1 MSDSYGAAMT
11 PNSTPNRLDTDRIE
25 AAARALLDDKVTA
38 VRALAQAR
46 RRREDA
52 RAALTEA
59 EREDTAAYT
68 GALRA
73 GWTADELKRVGL
85 DAPGK
90 RTPGRPRTTTGTKN
104 TTGTQT
110 TTQTTT
116 GGRSEAATP
125 SPGPG
130 SSSADSPAG

>member
-11 PNSTPNRLDTDRIE
+11 TNNTPNRLDTDRIE

-46 RRREDA
+46 QRREDA

-59 EREDTAAYT
+59 EREDSAAYT
-68 GALRA
+68 AALRA

-85 DAPGK
+85 DALGK

-104 TTGTQT
+104 RT